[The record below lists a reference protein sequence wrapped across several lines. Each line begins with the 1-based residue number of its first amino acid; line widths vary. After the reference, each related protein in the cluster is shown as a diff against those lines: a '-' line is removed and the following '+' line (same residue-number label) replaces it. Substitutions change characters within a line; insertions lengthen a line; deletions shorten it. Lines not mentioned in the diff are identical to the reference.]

1 MSDLG
6 LKPEE
11 RQLLELL
18 RRNAREPTSVLA
30 RKLGVARSTVQSWI
44 ERLERQGVIAGYT
57 VRLGDSVR
65 RRRVRAMLMMITDP
79 DRTRQV
85 VAAAA
90 RFEGVRRLHT
100 ISGPFDVI
108 VELEAETT
116 EDIDDWIDAIRELEG
131 VKSTTTS
138 VILATRVDR

>member
-1 MSDLG
+1 MNEIG

-11 RQLLELL
+11 QELLELL
-18 RRNAREPTSVLA
+18 RRNAREPTSALA

-44 ERLERQGVIAGYT
+44 ERLERQGIIAGYT
-57 VRLGDSVR
+57 VRLGDSIR

-85 VAAAA
+85 VAAVA
-90 RFEGVRRLHT
+90 RFDGVRRLHT
-100 ISGPFDVI
+100 ISGPFDI
-108 VELEAETT
+108 IAELEAETT
-116 EDIDDWIDAIRELEG
+116 EAIDDWIDAIRELDG